1 MFVTNTVLCVVC
13 DDHVNFDFVEIPFA
27 SYIKKKIYNE
37 SLMKVFDF
45 KIENFKKD
53 YLLTNTAS
61 LFLNNLQKEN
71 NVSRKDILKIVYRQD
86 KSLIK

>member
-1 MFVTNTVLCVVC
+1 
-13 DDHVNFDFVEIPFA
+13 
-27 SYIKKKIYNE
+27 
-37 SLMKVFDF
+37 MKVFDF

>member
-1 MFVTNTVLCVVC
+1 MIAKNI
-13 DDHVNFDFVEIPFA
+13 NFDFVEIPFV
-27 SYIKKKIYNE
+27 SYINKKIYIE
-37 SLMKVFDF
+37 SFMKVFDF

-53 YLLTNTAS
+53 FLLTNAAS